1 MKFIRIKKL
10 LHNKLSSLW
19 TETIGEF
26 LKSDSKMLHHRVPFN
41 RLKSESSIFQ
51 KLWGRTENIQDE
63 SGLRVVYYKDKREK
77 AYCVDQDI
85 VEILKKLL

>member
-1 MKFIRIKKL
+1 MKSKKSFLNNLFVGSKLNGEGIHEVYSDKKL

-19 TETIGEF
+19 TETVEEF

-51 KLWGRTENIQDE
+51 KL
-63 SGLRVVYYKDKREK
+63 
-77 AYCVDQDI
+77 
-85 VEILKKLL
+85 